1 MTQDGGLDRG
11 SKGQVCATKEFQDRT
26 LLYQNSHNQMMIP
39 HKTLTLTNEVDGQQ
53 KQKYTKLK
61 SRAEGKPA
69 KRHYAKCG
77 DAPNAD

>member
-26 LLYQNSHNQMMIP
+26 LLYQNSRNQMMIP

-53 KQKYTKLK
+53 KQK
-61 SRAEGKPA
+61 
-69 KRHYAKCG
+69 
-77 DAPNAD
+77 